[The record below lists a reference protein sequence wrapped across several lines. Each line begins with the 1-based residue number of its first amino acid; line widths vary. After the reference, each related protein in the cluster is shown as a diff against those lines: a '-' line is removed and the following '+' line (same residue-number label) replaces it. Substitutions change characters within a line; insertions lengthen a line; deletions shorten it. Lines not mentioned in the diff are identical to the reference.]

1 MKKFFSLALALVMAL
16 SLTTVAWGATVEV
29 NDYTTFTG
37 AIADGNEIKLTA
49 DIEVTTGFT
58 IPANTTVTIDLN
70 GFKLYAGDA
79 SHTFNAAFTMITN
92 KGTLTIKDGSTAKT
106 GKIELAGEIHD
117 ANYATYG
124 FPTIAINAITNGGT
138 LTLESGTIS
147 VTADKDATTP
157 KVATYAVDNNSGTGN
172 AILNINGGALINEH
186 NVAIRQFC
194 NSTTYKNEVN
204 ITAGEVTGTRA
215 VWIQLPSSN
224 SALEQ
229 KAALNVEGGTLTAT
243 GTSDGYNLAVYSY
256 SYGASSTATEI
267 NISGGT
273 FEGDVAIGGGAKN
286 GSETMNITGG
296 TFEGAVYTYNTDTTE
311 TAGKLEISGG
321 TFAVA
326 PDDALLADGMQL
338 LANGTVV
345 TTPAAGAT
353 DPVLYVWD
361 NAAKDWS
368 TYYIATGD
376 DLDDLKQGADESCL
390 PCFLID
396 GEYFVET
403 TKASATY
410 KLAYGAKTV
419 YLTPVDSSDV
429 CYIAKASVLK
439 VVETA
444 DAECGDFHTAVAGLK
459 DVFYASYNPKT
470 GAPNGFYKA
479 DKTSDIN
486 VLVDGKLVAVEVVTG
501 AVEQLMHDFK
511 GYDVVNYQYTTVKC
525 DECGKVAK
533 LYANAEAA
541 GKKAQLVGN
550 GVPGYITFA
559 DYMDFGANAP
569 VVTDKVTSAETFDAG
584 IAMYV
589 GMSVM
594 AAAGSAVVIGKK
606 KD

>member
-1 MKKFFSLALALVMAL
+1 MKKFFSLVLALVMAL
-16 SLTTVAWGATVEV
+16 SLTTVAWGAPTAEETALQTALNAGGTVTLSGDVVV
-29 NDYTTFTG
+29 NDG
-37 AIADGNEIKLTA
+37 LT
-49 DIEVTTGFT
+49 V
-58 IPANTTVTIDLN
+58 PANTTVTIDLN

-79 SHTFNAAFTMITN
+79 NRTFSAAFTMITN
-92 KGTLTIKDGSTAKT
+92 RGTLTIKDGSTAQT

-157 KVATYAVDNNSGTGN
+157 KVATYAVDNNSGNGN
-172 AILNINGGALINEH
+172 AILNINGGTLINEH
-186 NVAIRQFC
+186 NTAIRQFC

-296 TFEGAVYTYNTDTTE
+296 TFEGEVYTYNTDTTE
-311 TAGKLEISGG
+311 TSGKIEISDG

-326 PDDALLADGMQL
+326 PPMEFVTDGLRYDSATGELTAMPTTGVGKYDL
-338 LANGTVV
+338 YDANGDLYKENITVEYVEAYDDEGAGNIDYYKLTYDGV
-345 TTPAAGAT
+345 TYT
-353 DPVLYVWD
+353 
-361 NAAKDWS
+361 
-368 TYYIATGD
+368 
-376 DLDDLKQGADESCL
+376 
-390 PCFLID
+390 
-396 GEYFVET
+396 YFVECNR
-403 TKASATY
+403 TKAEC
-410 KLAYGAKTV
+410 
-419 YLTPVDSSDV
+419 YLTLADNLGAYKHLKHVDYVDYVATGKTYTNIGDDCGELDV
-429 CYIAKASVLK
+429 SAKAKAYVVTDEDGVKTYFVASAAGQK
-439 VVETA
+439 VIKVGNE
-444 DAECGDFHTAVAGLK
+444 
-459 DVFYASYNPKT
+459 
-470 GAPNGFYKA
+470 
-479 DKTSDIN
+479 
-486 VLVDGKLVAVEVVTG
+486 LVAVNEVVG
-501 AVEQLMHDFK
+501 GLVPHVW
-511 GYDVVNYQYTTVKC
+511 VVTAYNDKEEPATVKC
-525 DECGKVAK
+525 KNCPATGK
-533 LYANAEAA
+533 LYATKLAA
-541 GKKAQLVGN
+541 PIGATFDDTQVAGYWVVVN
-550 GVPGYITFA
+550 GSA
-559 DYMDFGANAP
+559 AP
-569 VVTDKVTSAETFDAG
+569 STDKTVTSADTFDAG

>member
-1 MKKFFSLALALVMAL
+1 MKKFFSLVLALVMAL

-49 DIEVTTGFT
+49 DIAVTTGFT

-79 SHTFNAAFTMITN
+79 SHTFSAAFTMITN

-106 GKIELAGEIHD
+106 GKIELAGEIRD
-117 ANYATYG
+117 ANYDTYG

-296 TFEGAVYTYNTDTTE
+296 TFEGTVYTYNTDTTE

-326 PDDALLADGMQL
+326 PDDALLADDLALVYKNGAYTTDEATNVAAVVNGVNYDNLQDAVDAA
-338 LANGTVV
+338 ANGDTIVVKQSGVGAVVNWEISFTV
-345 TTPAAGAT
+345 TTVDGVDAPTIVADTSYRMAKTNVT
-353 DPVLYVWD
+353 DGVKYTFTH
-361 NAAKDWS
+361 KGTGYTS
-368 TYYIATGD
+368 TPNTP
-376 DLDDLKQGADESCL
+376 STTT
-390 PCFLID
+390 PS
-396 GEYFVET
+396 T
-403 TKASATY
+403 TK
-410 KLAYGAKTV
+410 
-419 YLTPVDSSDV
+419 PV
-429 CYIAKASVLK
+429 
-439 VVETA
+439 
-444 DAECGDFHTAVAGLK
+444 
-459 DVFYASYNPKT
+459 
-470 GAPNGFYKA
+470 
-479 DKTSDIN
+479 
-486 VLVDGKLVAVEVVTG
+486 
-501 AVEQLMHDFK
+501 Q
-511 GYDVVNYQYTTVKC
+511 
-525 DECGKVAK
+525 
-533 LYANAEAA
+533 
-541 GKKAQLVGN
+541 
-550 GVPGYITFA
+550 
-559 DYMDFGANAP
+559 
-569 VVTDKVTSAETFDAG
+569 SAETFDAG